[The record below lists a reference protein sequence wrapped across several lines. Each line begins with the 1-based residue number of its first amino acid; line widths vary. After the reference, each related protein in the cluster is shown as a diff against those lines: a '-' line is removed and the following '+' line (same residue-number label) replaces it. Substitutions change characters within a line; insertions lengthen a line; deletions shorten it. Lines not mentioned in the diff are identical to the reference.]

1 MDKYQEIEGIKVY
14 QGGSLQHIIAAKAI
28 GFKEAMSDE
37 FKEYIRQVIENTK
50 IFTQRLKELGC
61 TCSDTDN
68 HLMLLNVKESFGITG
83 KEAQERLEEIKITT
97 NKNMIP
103 NDTEKP
109 NITSGLRIGFAALTT
124 RGATKE
130 DAVEIADIIY
140 DCLSGKDEK
149 ENLKQRVSKISNKLK
164 LVETL

>member
-1 MDKYQEIEGIKVY
+1 
-14 QGGSLQHIIAAKAI
+14 
-28 GFKEAMSDE
+28 
-37 FKEYIRQVIENTK
+37 
-50 IFTQRLKELGC
+50 
-61 TCSDTDN
+61 
-68 HLMLLNVKESFGITG
+68 
-83 KEAQERLEEIKITT
+83 
-97 NKNMIP
+97 MIP
-103 NDTEKP
+103 NDTERP